1 VAAAGFVLAMTAPLE
16 VLYAR
21 RFGAGNIAVGV
32 FVMSSA
38 LGVLAVDVFGT
49 RFVPRLEPRTALSIG
64 IIAFGASCLG
74 MGVSPTFAPLVAA
87 RIVQGAASAVMAGAG
102 LQATVRVHASRE
114 RALGSFNSAL
124 LLGSAVGAPTGG
136 LVATLLPGTAG
147 YRLAFAVCAGLAV
160 LTALAMRVL
169 LPPLG
174 TTERAELGLPRFS
187 GPPVMG
193 LALVLGMLGHY
204 LRGGVENTAIPLLGE
219 ARHLSTATIGLA
231 IGLMSAVEI
240 VVLRASGRF
249 FERFTPARCM
259 VWALTVGIAAS
270 GLLALVP
277 GRDAFLVGAVLFGL
291 VVPVAMVGPPL
302 VIISLSGD
310 AIAGLAAY
318 RISCGLGSLV
328 GSTSV
333 NATIAAI
340 GAPGALSIV
349 AGVLTGAI
357 ALVGAIGRR
366 TDPA

>member
-1 VAAAGFVLAMTAPLE
+1 MTAPLE

-147 YRLAFAVCAGLAV
+147 HRSWVSRSSSACSATTCAAGWRTPPSPSSVRHATSRL
-160 LTALAMRVL
+160 R
-169 LPPLG
+169 P
-174 TTERAELGLPRFS
+174 
-187 GPPVMG
+187 
-193 LALVLGMLGHY
+193 
-204 LRGGVENTAIPLLGE
+204 
-219 ARHLSTATIGLA
+219 
-231 IGLMSAVEI
+231 SASPS
-240 VVLRASGRF
+240 A
-249 FERFTPARCM
+249 
-259 VWALTVGIAAS
+259 
-270 GLLALVP
+270 
-277 GRDAFLVGAVLFGL
+277 
-291 VVPVAMVGPPL
+291 
-302 VIISLSGD
+302 
-310 AIAGLAAY
+310 
-318 RISCGLGSLV
+318 
-328 GSTSV
+328 
-333 NATIAAI
+333 
-340 GAPGALSIV
+340 
-349 AGVLTGAI
+349 
-357 ALVGAIGRR
+357 
-366 TDPA
+366 